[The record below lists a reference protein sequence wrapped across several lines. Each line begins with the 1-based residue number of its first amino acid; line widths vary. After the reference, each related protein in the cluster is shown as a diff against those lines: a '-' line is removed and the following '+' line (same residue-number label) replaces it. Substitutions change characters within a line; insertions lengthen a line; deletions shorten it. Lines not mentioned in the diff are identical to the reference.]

1 MPDPI
6 YMCHSLR
13 LPVLPDKEGPC
24 LLCVCVRACVCACV
38 RACVCVNHEAN
49 NVLPVL
55 PDKEGLVVCVLLV
68 CGGGCVC
75 VCAYAC
81 DVSVCACAYIYI
93 YIYIY
98 IFTQWGYNHPLEVR
112 MHPCLGCHMH
122 RYLCC
127 IASGPDHRKAGAVAA
142 LAEERKKAKYVP

>member
-1 MPDPI
+1 M
-6 YMCHSLR
+6 
-13 LPVLPDKEGPC
+13 
-24 LLCVCVRACVCACV
+24 LCVCVRACVCACV

-55 PDKEGLVVCVLLV
+55 PDKGGLVVCVLLV

-98 IFTQWGYNHPLEVR
+98 LPNGVTIIPWKS
-112 MHPCLGCHMH
+112 GCT
-122 RYLCC
+122 LVWDATCTDTFA
-127 IASGPDHRKAGAVAA
+127 ASH
-142 LAEERKKAKYVP
+142 LAQTTGRQGL